1 MSFKS
6 RIEALEAEAEQRRR
20 LAARPAVLAFDEWLE
35 EVSPGF
41 TWDWPHL
48 LYIRQ
53 HLDRVSAG
61 ELRRLMVFMPPR
73 HGKSELVTIRYPAWT
88 LERNPRKRV
97 IIGSYNST
105 LAEKFSRRTRR
116 ICATR
121 IALSNE
127 RTAVGYWE
135 TAAGGG
141 LRAVGVGGGV
151 TGQGGDLIVVDDPIK
166 SREEANSEAY
176 REHVWDWF
184 KDDLYTRQ
192 EPGAAIILILTRWHM
207 DDLAG
212 RILASQEA
220 SEWTVISLPAL
231 ADAGDALGRS
241 EGEALCPERFD
252 EEALA
257 QIKAVQGS
265 SFEALYQ
272 QRPSALEG
280 AIFKRDWWR
289 YYRETPTF
297 SRIVQSWDTAFKTG
311 QDNDYSVCTTWGE
324 AQAGWYLLDRWKRRI
339 EFPALKGMAQTLFQQ
354 FKPSVVLVED
364 KASGQ
369 SLIQEL
375 KRDTRLPI
383 FAIKVDT
390 DKVTRAYA
398 VTPLI
403 ETGRVFLP
411 ESAPWLVDYVDSMAS
426 FPNAAYDDDVDS
438 TTQALNY
445 VRGGAA
451 GGVFE
456 YYRQL
461 AAAQA
466 AVR

>member
-20 LAARPAVLAFDEWLE
+20 LVQRPAVLPFAEWLE
-35 EVSPGF
+35 EVTPRY
-41 TWDWPHL
+41 TWTWPHIL
-48 LYIRQ
+48 HIRQ
-53 HLDRVSAG
+53 HLDRVTAG
-61 ELRRLMVFMPPR
+61 EIRRLMIFVPPR
-73 HGKSELVTIRYPAWT
+73 HGKSELTTVRYPAWR
-88 LERNPRKRV
+88 LERAPETRV
-97 IIGSYNST
+97 IIGCYNST
-105 LAEKFSRRTRR
+105 LAEVFGRSARR
-116 ICATR
+116 ICSER
-121 IALSNE
+121 IALSAD
-127 RTAVGYWE
+127 RTSVGDWE
-135 TAAGGG
+135 TTAGGG
-141 LRAVGVGGGV
+141 LRAVGVGSGV
-151 TGQGGDLIVVDDPIK
+151 TGRGADVIIVDDPIK
-166 SREEANSEAY
+166 SREEANSQAY
-176 REHVWDWF
+176 RDRVFNWWT
-184 KDDLYTRQ
+184 DDLYTRL
-192 EPGAAIILILTRWHM
+192 EPDAAIILILTRWHM

-212 RILASQEA
+212 RILASEDA
-220 SEWTVISLPAL
+220 PNWTVVSLPAF
-231 ADAGDALGRS
+231 AEANDPLGRT

-257 QIKAVQGS
+257 TIKAVQGS

-289 YYRETPTF
+289 HYREGPTF
-297 SRIVQSWDTAFKTG
+297 SRIVQSWDTAFKAG
-311 QDNDYSVCTTWGE
+311 EANDFSVCTTWGE
-324 AQAGWYLLDRWKRRI
+324 TKAGWYLLDRWKRRV
-339 EFPALKGMAQTLFQQ
+339 EFPALKVMAQTLFEQ

-383 FAIKVDT
+383 LAIKVDS
-390 DKVTRAYA
+390 DKVSRAYA

-411 ESAPWLVDYVDSMAS
+411 ESAPWLVDYVDSMAN
-426 FPNAAYDDDVDS
+426 FPNATYDDDVDS

-445 VRGGAA
+445 LRGGDA

-456 YYRQL
+456 YYRRL

-466 AVR
+466 AA